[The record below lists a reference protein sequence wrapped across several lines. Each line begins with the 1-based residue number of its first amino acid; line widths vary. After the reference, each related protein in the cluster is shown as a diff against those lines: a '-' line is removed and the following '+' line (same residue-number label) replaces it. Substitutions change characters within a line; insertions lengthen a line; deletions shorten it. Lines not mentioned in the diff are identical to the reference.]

1 MNKVGRNEEISLM
14 EDYKV
19 VSEDNKVSEIFK
31 SKFEVVVENLGIDN
45 KYMSEEP
52 VSEEL
57 VIENLKI
64 IQVY

>member
-64 IQVY
+64 IEVY

>member
-14 EDYKV
+14 EDYKG
-19 VSEDNKVSEIFK
+19 VSEDNKASETFK
-31 SKFEVVVENLGIDN
+31 SKFEVVVENLGINN

-52 VSEEL
+52 VSDEL

>member
-14 EDYKV
+14 ENYKV

>member
-19 VSEDNKVSEIFK
+19 VSEDNKASETFK
-31 SKFEVVVENLGIDN
+31 SKFEVVVENLGINN

-52 VSEEL
+52 VSDEL
-57 VIENLKI
+57 GIENLKI

>member
-1 MNKVGRNEEISLM
+1 M

-19 VSEDNKVSEIFK
+19 VSEDNKASETFK